1 MSIENTLES
10 VAKLN
15 EDKYLQNQVAQLN
28 ARYILLNTDEEKQ
41 NFPNYSV
48 KDEEMTLLAF
58 HYLNLGCRLAE
69 QQAILEASQPLE
81 RGAQI
86 LEYIYGSKNNETN
99 FRNYH
104 VLISGLAYYSA
115 FQYSKSFILI
125 KKAENE
131 TTIAKLLN
139 MFLSRRFNEL
149 QNDINTIIINKDYI
163 NLNRSD
169 HEDETS
175 SRIYEIVIA
184 RSLSKVISYLNFG
197 NQTLLEQA
205 KEELE
210 TLKDIASLKED
221 VDVWWTIRLIL
232 IILGGVERASLWS
245 VLIHHYKELPPLV
258 SNFIFSHVFAKRTKV
273 HEFFTTQRSALEK
286 VINKDD
292 GVVISMPTSSGKTRI
307 AEVAILDTKVK
318 DTNSKILFIAPYK
331 SLAFE
336 IENDLGRIFTPIGI
350 TVSQLYGG
358 SLFSKI
364 DEKLIQDTDVIIA
377 TQEKAKALFRSD
389 NELIKTIKLVVL
401 DEGHLLGG
409 GERDTR
415 NELFMEELRFHIH
428 KKGGKFIVLS
438 AVLPNPEDLSFWLT
452 ESDDNVF
459 DSDWRPSE
467 ERMGILEW
475 TGKSVNLNWLSADDE
490 RNSFNN
496 RFVIAEKQPR
506 KPRERTDKYIPGDK
520 NEAVAATAIKLFKFG
535 PVLIYVGLKASVF
548 TMARAYKKVLAND
561 TPFPWKNQ
569 NNWQAFELACIE
581 FDGDDSIWLHYAR
594 LGILCHNAN
603 LPSDVRIPLERLMRT
618 ERPRVIIATSTLGQG
633 VNLGVSSIIFATLQ
647 KAAEKLSY
655 SDFWNI
661 AGRAGRA
668 FVDQEGKILVALD
681 NSKRR
686 TLRERHKVTRTQR
699 SIEKYFNKSNLQNA
713 KSGLLWS
720 IRTIKYSSAFSE
732 GVSFER
738 LLELVAENDFS
749 ELEHS
754 DAFINELDIIDDT
767 LLALHQLNH
776 NEIDPT
782 DVVWVEEFF
791 KKSLAYLQCAKD
803 EEDTFIKEEQIITF
817 IKARIGGILKAVG
830 QDSKDWDAHIRSG
843 IPLQSDLILE
853 ASLQEIIE
861 LIDEFFLEEDYS
873 IGAKTGLLSFI
884 ESIVNQTPVLQ
895 EEYLQNERLKEIRE
909 LWLAGNSM
917 TEIKAIQNASVVV
930 NQHYSFKLPWVLN
943 GIAKKLQA
951 LELESHSQLLQE
963 LSILSETGLPNLVAV
978 KVYQAGIR
986 SRQVA
991 IEVASMYDD
1000 DSWDKGISYYKY
1012 DIIKNAD
1019 FYKLLLSDDTAKW
1032 IDLFLQYNE
1041 REHIVINEIPPFYSE
1056 HLLGLGNVIL
1066 FPKTINKEH
1075 HLVSSDLTVIVP
1087 VKSVEGL
1094 YLAEVIDK
1102 EGVYFIQTEDG
1113 YWQLNVAN
1121 PNIEINRIEE
1131 EEF

>member
-28 ARYILLNTDEEKQ
+28 ARYILLNTDEEKN
-41 NFPNYSV
+41 NFPNYNV

-69 QQAILEASQPLE
+69 KQEILKASQPLE

-104 VLISGLAYYSA
+104 LLISGLAYYSA

-125 KKAENE
+125 KKTENE
-131 TTIAKLLN
+131 TTIAKLLSL
-139 MFLSRRFNEL
+139 FLGRRFNEL
-149 QNDINTIIINKDYI
+149 LNDINTIIINKDYI
-163 NLNRSD
+163 NLNRND
-169 HEDETS
+169 DVDETS

-197 NQTLLEQA
+197 NQALLERA

-232 IILGGVERASLWS
+232 IILRGVERASLWS
-245 VLIHHYKELPPLV
+245 VLIQHYQELPPLV
-258 SNFIFSHVFAKRTKV
+258 SNFIFSHVFAKRTKI

-307 AEVAILDTKVK
+307 AEVAILDTKAK
-318 DTNSKILFIAPYK
+318 DENSKILFIAPYK

-350 TVSQLYGG
+350 AVSQLYGG

-389 NELIKTIKLVVL
+389 NELINTIKLVIL

-409 GERDTR
+409 GERNTR

-428 KKGGKFIVLS
+428 RNEGKFIVLS

-452 ESDDNVF
+452 NSDDNVF

-475 TGKSVNLNWLSADDE
+475 TGKNVNLNWRSADDE
-490 RNSFNN
+490 RDSFNN
-496 RFVIAEKQPR
+496 RFVVAEKQPR
-506 KPRERTDKYIPGDK
+506 KPKETTDKYIPGDK
-520 NEAVAATAIKLFKFG
+520 NEAVAATAIKLFSFG
-535 PVLIYVGLKASVF
+535 PVLIFVGVKRSVF
-548 TMARAYKKVLAND
+548 TMAKAYSKVLGD
-561 TPFPWKNQ
+561 VEDFRWKNE
-569 NNWQAFELACIE
+569 NNWTAFELACIE
-581 FDGDDSIWLHYAR
+581 FDGNDSKWIVYAR
-594 LGILCHNAN
+594 KGILCHNSD

-633 VNLGVSSIIFATLQ
+633 VNLGVSSVIFSTFYQAGLPL
-647 KAAEKLSY
+647 AHSE
-655 SDFWNI
+655 FWNI

-686 TLRERHKVTRTQR
+686 TAKERRKVTKMQK

-720 IRTIKYSSAFSE
+720 IRAMKHFA
-732 GVSFER
+732 SFEEGISFEK

-767 LLALHQLNH
+767 LLALQQLNH
-776 NEIDPT
+776 NENNPT
-782 DVVWVEEFF
+782 DVSWVEEFF

-803 EEDTFIKEEQIITF
+803 EEDTFIKEEQVITF

-830 QDSKDWDAHIRSG
+830 QNSKDWDAHIRSG

-853 ASLQEIIE
+853 KHLNEIIE
-861 LIDEFFLEEDYS
+861 VIDEFFLEEDFS
-873 IGAKTGLLSFI
+873 IEAKTGLLSFI
-884 ESIVNQTPVLQ
+884 ESIVNQTPVLE
-895 EEYLQNERLKEIRE
+895 EEYLQNERLNEIRE
-909 LWLAGNSM
+909 LWLSGNSM
-917 TEIKAIQNASVVV
+917 TEIKGIQNASIVV
-930 NQHYSFKLPWVLN
+930 NQHYTFKLPWVLN

-951 LELESHSQLLQE
+951 LELENHSQLLQE

-986 SRQVA
+986 SRQAA
-991 IEVASMYDD
+991 IGVASVYDE
-1000 DSWDKGISYYKY
+1000 DSWDKGVSYYKY

-1019 FYKLLLSDDTAKW
+1019 FYKLLLSEDIAKW

-1041 REHIVINEIPPFYSE
+1041 RDHILINEIPPFYSKQ
-1056 HLLGLGNVIL
+1056 LVDLTNVIL
-1066 FPKTINKEH
+1066 FPTTINKEH
-1075 HLVSSDLTVIVP
+1075 HLVSSDLTLIMP
-1087 VKSVEGL
+1087 AKSIKGL
-1094 YLAEVIDK
+1094 YLAEVVDK
-1102 EGVYFIQTEDG
+1102 DGVYFTKTEDG

-1121 PNIEINRIEE
+1121 PNIEINRIEN

>member
-1 MSIENTLES
+1 MSIETTLES

-41 NFPNYSV
+41 NFPNYNV

-86 LEYIYGSKNNETN
+86 LDYVYGSRNNETN

-104 VLISGLAYYSA
+104 VLISSLAYYSA

-131 TTIAKLLN
+131 TTIAKLLSL
-139 MFLSRRFNEL
+139 FLSRRFNEL

-163 NLNRSD
+163 NLNRND
-169 HEDETS
+169 EIDETS

-197 NQTLLEQA
+197 NQALLDQA

-210 TLKDIASLKED
+210 TLKDIASLNEN

-232 IILGGVERASLWS
+232 IILRGIERASLWN
-245 VLIHHYKELPPLV
+245 VLIHHYQELPALV
-258 SNFIFSHVFAKRTKV
+258 SNFIFSHVFAKRTKI
-273 HEFFTTQRSALEK
+273 HEFFTTQRNALEK

-292 GVVISMPTSSGKTRI
+292 GIVISMPTSSGKTRI

-318 DTNSKILFIAPYK
+318 DENSKILFIAPYK

-336 IENDLGRIFTPIGI
+336 IENDLGRIFTPIGV

-389 NELIKTIKLVVL
+389 NELIKTIKLVIL

-428 KKGGKFIVLS
+428 RNEGKFIVLS

-452 ESDDNVF
+452 NSDDNVF

-467 ERMGILEW
+467 ERMGIMEW
-475 TGKSVNLNWLSADDE
+475 TGKNVNLNWRSADEE

-506 KPRERTDKYIPGDK
+506 KPRERTDKYIPGNK

-535 PVLIYVGLKASVF
+535 PVLIYVGRKPSVF
-548 TMARAYKKVLAND
+548 TMASAYHKVLASN
-561 TPFPWKNQ
+561 TPFQWRNQ
-569 NNWQAFELACIE
+569 NNWQAFKLACIE
-581 FDGDDSIWLHYAR
+581 FDGEDSQWLYFAK
-594 LGILCHNAN
+594 LGILCHNSD

-633 VNLGVSSIIFATLQ
+633 VNLGVSSVIFSTLQ
-647 KAAEKLSY
+647 KGEDKLSY

-681 NSKRR
+681 NSKRG
-686 TLRERHKVTRTQR
+686 TLKERRKVTRTQR

-720 IRTIKYSSAFSE
+720 IRAIKYSAAFSE

-749 ELEHS
+749 ELEQS
-754 DAFINELDIIDDT
+754 DDFINKLDIIDDA

-776 NEIDPT
+776 NEINPL
-782 DVVWVEEFF
+782 DVAWVEDFF

-803 EEDTFIKEEQIITF
+803 KEDTFIEEEQVITF
-817 IKARIGGILKAVG
+817 IRARISGILKAVG
-830 QDSKDWDAHIRSG
+830 QDSRDWYAHIRSG
-843 IPLQSDLILE
+843 MPLQSDLILE
-853 ASLQEIIE
+853 QHLDDIKILIDDFYLKNNQSIGTKIE
-861 LIDEFFLEEDYS
+861 L
-873 IGAKTGLLSFI
+873 LSSI
-884 ESIVNQTPVLQ
+884 ESIINQTPVLQ
-895 EEYLQNERLKEIRE
+895 EEYLKNKQLNKIRKLWLEGTPMKEIK
-909 LWLAGNSM
+909 S
-917 TEIKAIQNASVVV
+917 IPDASLII
-930 NQHYSFKLPWVLN
+930 NHHFAFKLPWVLN
-943 GIAKKLQA
+943 GLAKKLQV
-951 LELESHSQLLQE
+951 LKLESSSQLIQE
-963 LSILSETGLPNLVAV
+963 LSLLSETGLPSLVAV

-986 SRQVA
+986 SRQAA
-991 IEVASMYDD
+991 IQIAMFYKN
-1000 DSWDKGISYYKY
+1000 DSWDRGLSYYRNN
-1012 DIIKNAD
+1012 IIDNAN
-1019 FYKLLLSDDTAKW
+1019 FYKLILSNENAKW
-1032 IDLFLQYNE
+1032 IDLFMHYYYEEQ
-1041 REHIVINEIPPFYSE
+1041 IFINDIAPFYSSQ
-1056 HLLGLGNVIL
+1056 LLGIPDAIL
-1066 FPKTINKEH
+1066 LPKTINNKY
-1075 HLVSSDLTVIVP
+1075 HLVSSDLNVIIP
-1087 VKSVEGL
+1087 ADSIKGI

-1102 EGVYFIQTEDG
+1102 DGVYFSQDKEG
-1113 YWQLNVAN
+1113 YWSLIIAN
-1121 PNIEINRIEE
+1121 PNIKLIQ
-1131 EEF
+1131 